1 MAYSTFITYNVIGAM
16 LWVVGITLA
25 GYFLG
30 NIPIVRDNFE
40 KVVLGIIF
48 VSVLPMI
55 FAFVQE
61 KMKKKSSSI

>member
-1 MAYSTFITYNVIGAM
+1 
-16 LWVVGITLA
+16 LA

-61 KMKKKSSSI
+61 KMKKKEVM